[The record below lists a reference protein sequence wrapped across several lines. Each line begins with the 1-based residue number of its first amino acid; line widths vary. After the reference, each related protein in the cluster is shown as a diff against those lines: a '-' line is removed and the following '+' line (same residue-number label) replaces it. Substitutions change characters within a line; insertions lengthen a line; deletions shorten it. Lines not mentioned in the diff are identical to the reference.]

1 MTVEKLKQKQ
11 QQLNIFYL
19 KFCIY
24 DYYLYFKLWVTLHSL
39 NNFEHIYS
47 SLLLHLYLIHLL
59 MDLKECWTTA
69 KLAVIKNPHKING
82 YLLLRVMNVSF
93 HGLEQLYFTIKV
105 STFPLR
111 FICFNLG
118 KNDYNTY
125 ISVVFYFQ
133 LFLLLN

>member
-47 SLLLHLYLIHLL
+47 SLLHHLYLIHLL
-59 MDLKECWTTA
+59 MDLKECWNTA
-69 KLAVIKNPHKING
+69 KLAVIKNPRKING
-82 YLLLRVMNVSF
+82 CLLLRDMNVSF

-105 STFPLR
+105 STFP
-111 FICFNLG
+111 
-118 KNDYNTY
+118 Y
-125 ISVVFYFQ
+125 V
-133 LFLLLN
+133 LFALI